1 MEKNMQQ
8 HKIVSKHLEKYSSAN
23 QNERRSLL
31 GRGFTL
37 IELLVVVLIIG
48 ILAAIALPQY
58 QKAVLKSR
66 FSSLIPTTKAL
77 RDGNEIFYMTNGG
90 YARNVSDLDV
100 VAEDSEEMSFEI
112 SDDPEYA
119 YVISWHEGL
128 NNNLVMYQ
136 KHSEKFAGETH
147 CEALQDDENANWLC
161 EKGMN
166 ATQSL
171 GEGITPGYIAYV
183 LEGTGNGE
191 FPTRRLRGD
200 INEDGKVDSDD
211 SNAYMQ
217 VISGKRK
224 CEEWMDMN
232 GDGRCDVSDMN
243 CITLIVLGRGD
254 VCLAP

>member
-1 MEKNMQQ
+1 MQ
-8 HKIVSKHLEKYSSAN
+8 KENVNECCAKCSLKSSN
-23 QNERRSLL
+23 HWRGSF
-31 GRGFTL
+31 GHGFTL

-77 RDGNEIFYMTNGG
+77 RDGNEIFYMTNGR
-90 YARNVSDLDV
+90 YARNVSEMDV

-119 YVISWHEGL
+119 YVISYHEGL
-128 NNNLVMYQ
+128 NNNLIMYQ

-166 ATQSL
+166 ATQTL
-171 GEGITPGYIAYV
+171 GEGLTPGYITYV
-183 LEGTGNGE
+183 LEGEGTGE
-191 FPTRRLRGD
+191 FPPKHLRGD
-200 INEDGKVDSDD
+200 INQDGKVDSSDT
-211 SNAYMQ
+211 NAM
-217 VISGKRK
+217 VNIMLGKGT
-224 CEEWMDMN
+224 CEDWMDMN
-232 GDGRCDVSDMN
+232 GDGKCDVTDVN
-243 CITLIVLGRGD
+243 CISNIILGKGD
-254 VCLAP
+254 SCLQQ